1 MNDSK
6 TDSSG
11 VTVSR
16 NTLARQGVQGVVFVA
31 GGIILVL
38 AARGGVFGIVV
49 GALAAIAGL
58 ALTGSKSD
66 RNAAITALVAGL
78 ATLLAGIFSSHLAWL
93 LWIMRAA
100 GLVLAGVGGYWI
112 WKFIAN
118 LRKRM

>member
-1 MNDSK
+1 MCSA
-6 TDSSG
+6 SC
-11 VTVSR
+11 
-16 NTLARQGVQGVVFVA
+16 
-31 GGIILVL
+31 
-38 AARGGVFGIVV
+38 V

-66 RNAAITALVAGL
+66 RNAAIIALVAGL
-78 ATLLAGIFSSHLAWL
+78 ATLLAGIFSGSLAWL

-100 GLVLAGVGGYWI
+100 GLALAGVGGYWI